1 MALHQR
7 LLRDIAELQAKPYP
21 NISLFPSEDV
31 TKACLILRP
40 NGGHP
45 LHLSVDFGA
54 QYPLN
59 APTVTIQSRLNH
71 PNIFG
76 NYICASILNTTEGY
90 TSAYT
95 LKGIAIQ
102 LLSFFGSDKLEQ
114 AGGDGVADLTHY
126 RQYNGRNT
134 WAEHLCSRCGFGVGV
149 DPKPSGQQSEVQR
162 SEIQKPREKSSE
174 RMISLP
180 TAPFPT
186 PRPSARHPGAMPR
199 TSTLCPHKEAKW
211 RAMMRPALPL
221 TAPAGSSNEVGP
233 KISAG
238 AGLPRINRQLAS
250 LPDEILLLI
259 CNELDTEE
267 LFGFAKAWDRIGGE
281 RGVMTRFDLIRT
293 RELQCFCLKESFRN
307 AQLGVGV
314 SVIQRGRVGTLES
327 EFDILSLQAFEEF
340 HIRRS
345 VQGLPFKY
353 WLPLPISPR
362 HYESVKDLVNA
373 SASCIGK
380 EAKLDPPTPVNV
392 IYHFMNDVVVKL
404 SLEASKSIEHHSYR
418 YSYDYSETPQSTLK
432 HASEKAIESYFH
444 LFHILLCLATPAV
457 VRSANSTL
465 RAFLSGRRSKT
476 VCPNLGHLLITVL
489 ISDTEMTQELTTAI
503 IKEAVTR
510 NVVWMLDAKGA
521 GMSELSYMEAS
532 AVSEYRLQKTFEA
545 SKTSYRLLM
554 FLNLLRLTTSQATGG
569 LRKTVSQLRDEMFDR
584 HGAPPKGASTRLAN
598 DIKRIHAVNTF
609 PDFLKAMGVLKMP
622 TAAEFTTFLRRS
634 VEESVTKGYSVW
646 GLSQEKALELRK
658 IKEPSVEVRSAQDSK
673 PGWRATKNGSFFP
686 SQSRR

>member
-40 NGGHP
+40 NGAHP

-76 NYICASILNTTEGY
+76 SYICASILNTTEGY

-114 AGGDGVADLTHY
+114 AGGGRVADLTSY
-126 RQYNGRNT
+126 RQHNHRNT

-149 DPKPSGQQSEVQR
+149 DPGPSSQQSEAQR
-162 SEIQKPREKSSE
+162 SEIRKPREKGSE
-174 RMISLP
+174 RMNGLS
-180 TAPFPT
+180 TAPFPKL
-186 PRPSARHPGAMPR
+186 RPSACHSGATPR
-199 TSTLCPHKEAKW
+199 TSTFCPHKEAKW
-211 RAMMRPALPL
+211 RAMIQPVLPL
-221 TAPAGSSNEVGP
+221 TAPAGSSNEVSP
-233 KISAG
+233 ELSAG
-238 AGLPRINRQLAS
+238 AGLPCITRQLAS

-281 RGVMTRFDLIRT
+281 GGVMTRFDLIRR
-293 RELQCFCLKESFRN
+293 RELQCFCLKENFRN

-314 SVIQRGRVGTLES
+314 NMVQRGRVGILES
-327 EFDILSLQAFEEF
+327 EFDILSLQAFKEF

-373 SASCIGK
+373 SASRIGK
-380 EAKLDPPTPVNV
+380 EAKLNPPTPVNV

-404 SLEASKSIEHHSYR
+404 SQEASKSIEHCSYG
-418 YSYDYSETPQSTLK
+418 YSETPQSTLK

-444 LFHILLCLATPAV
+444 LFHLLLCLATPAV
-457 VRSANSTL
+457 VRSAKSTL
-465 RAFLSGRRSKT
+465 QAFLSGQTSKT
-476 VCPNLGHLLITVL
+476 ACPNLGHLLIAVL
-489 ISDTEMTQELTTAI
+489 ISDTEMTQELTIAI

-521 GMSELSYMEAS
+521 GMSELSYMEGS

-554 FLNLLRLTTSQATGG
+554 FLNLLRLTTNQATGG

-646 GLSQEKALELRK
+646 GLSQERALELRR
-658 IKEPSVEVRSAQDSK
+658 IKEPNVEVRSVQDSK
-673 PGWRATKNGSFFP
+673 PGWKATKNGSFFP
-686 SQSRR
+686 NQSRR

>member
-1 MALHQR
+1 MALRQR

-40 NGGHP
+40 NGGPP
-45 LHLSVDFGA
+45 LHLSVDFGS

-76 NYICASILNTTEGY
+76 SYICASILNTAEGY

-102 LLSFFGSDKLEQ
+102 LLSFFSSDKLEQ
-114 AGGDGVADLTHY
+114 VHSNRVADLTSY
-126 RQYNGRNT
+126 QPYNDYNT
-134 WAEHLCSRCGFGVGV
+134 WAAHLCNKCGFGVGA
-149 DPKPSGQQSEVQR
+149 DPGPSGQQSDVQR
-162 SEIQKPREKSSE
+162 SEIWELREKGSE
-174 RMISLP
+174 HTTGLS

-186 PRPSARHPGAMPR
+186 LRPNARHPRTMSR
-199 TSTLCPHKEAKW
+199 TSTPCPHKEAKW
-211 RAMMRPALPL
+211 RAMIQPALPL
-221 TAPAGSSNEVGP
+221 TARAGSSKEVDP
-233 KISAG
+233 EISAG
-238 AGLPRINRQLAS
+238 ISLPSITRQLTS

-267 LFGFAKAWDRIGGE
+267 LFGFAKAWGRIGGE
-281 RGVMTRFDLIRT
+281 GGVMTRFDLIRT

-314 SVIQRGRVGTLES
+314 NVVKRGRVGTLES
-327 EFDILSLQAFEEF
+327 EFDVLSLQAYKEF

-345 VQGLPFKY
+345 VQGLPFQY

-362 HYESVKDLVNA
+362 HYESVKDEVNA
-373 SASCIGK
+373 SAGQI
-380 EAKLDPPTPVNV
+380 ATAATLDPPTPVNV

-404 SLEASKSIEHHSYR
+404 SQEASKSFERPNYG
-418 YSYDYSETPQSTLK
+418 YSETPQSTLK

-444 LFHILLCLATPAV
+444 LFHLLLCLATPAV
-457 VRSANSTL
+457 VQSANGTL
-465 RAFLSGRRSKT
+465 QAFLSGQTSKT
-476 VCPNLGHLLITVL
+476 ACPNLGHLLITVL
-489 ISDTEMTQELTTAI
+489 ISDTEMTQELTMAI
-503 IKEAVTR
+503 IKETVIR
-510 NVVWMLDAKGA
+510 NVVWMLDARGA

-554 FLNLLRLTTSQATGG
+554 FLNLLRLTTNQATGG

-598 DIKRIHAVNTF
+598 DIKRLHAVNTF
-609 PDFLKAMGVLKMP
+609 PDFLKAMGVQKMP

-634 VEESVTKGYSVW
+634 VEESVAKGYSVW
-646 GLSQEKALELRK
+646 GLSQGRALVLRK
-658 IKEPSVEVRSAQDSK
+658 IKEPNVEVRRAQDSK
-673 PGWRATKNGSFFP
+673 PQWRATKNGSFFP
-686 SQSRR
+686 SQSRRR

>member
-40 NGGHP
+40 NGAHP

-59 APTVTIQSRLNH
+59 APRVTIQSRLDH

-76 NYICASILNTTEGY
+76 SYICASILNTTEGY

-102 LLSFFGSDKLEQ
+102 LLSFFSSDKLEQ
-114 AGGDGVADLTHY
+114 ADGDRVADLTRY
-126 RQYNGRNT
+126 RRYHDRNT
-134 WAEHLCSRCGFGVGV
+134 WAEHLCSKCGFGVGV
-149 DPKPSGQQSEVQR
+149 DPGPSSQQSEVR
-162 SEIQKPREKSSE
+162 ESGIRKPREKSSE
-174 RMISLP
+174 HVIGLP

-186 PRPSARHPGAMPR
+186 LRPSARYPGAMPR

-211 RAMMRPALPL
+211 RAMIQPALPL
-221 TAPAGSSNEVGP
+221 RAPAGSSNEADS
-233 KISAG
+233 KIPAG
-238 AGLPRINRQLAS
+238 ASLPCITRQLTS

-281 RGVMTRFDLIRT
+281 SGVMARFDLIRT

-314 SVIQRGRVGTLES
+314 NVVQRGRVGTLES
-327 EFDILSLQAFEEF
+327 EFDILSLQAFKEF

-345 VQGLPFKY
+345 VQGLPFKH

-373 SASCIGK
+373 SAIRIGE
-380 EAKLDPPTPVNV
+380 EAKLDPPTPVNA

-404 SLEASKSIEHHSYR
+404 SQEASKSIERRSYG
-418 YSYDYSETPQSTLK
+418 YSETPQSTLK

-457 VRSANSTL
+457 VRSANRTL
-465 RAFLSGRRSKT
+465 QAFLSGQTSKR

-489 ISDTEMTQELTTAI
+489 ISDTKMTQELAIAI

-510 NVVWMLDAKGA
+510 NVVWMLDARGA

-554 FLNLLRLTTSQATGG
+554 FLNLLRLATNQATGG

-622 TAAEFTTFLRRS
+622 TAAEFTAFLRRS

-646 GLSQEKALELRK
+646 GLSQETALALRR
-658 IKEPSVEVRSAQDSK
+658 IKEPNVEVRSAQDSK
-673 PGWRATKNGSFFP
+673 PEWRTTKDGSFFP
-686 SQSRR
+686 NQSRR